1 MKIQKKK
8 FSLGFSK
15 IQFLGVSEIQNV
27 AQHCMDSAAWK
38 TCMLVLWK
46 DKFAVWLSSKLYSR

>member
-15 IQFLGVSEIQNV
+15 MQFLGVSEIQNV
-27 AQHCMDSAAWK
+27 AQHCMDSAA
-38 TCMLVLWK
+38 
-46 DKFAVWLSSKLYSR
+46 